1 MDNQTI
7 INTADTHFLNTYKR
21 FELCIEKGFGSILY
35 DEKGNE
41 YVDFSSGIG
50 VNSLGHNNLDWINA
64 ITNQAKKVSHISN
77 LYYNDTTATFA
88 KNLTNIT
95 GYSKVFLSNS
105 GTESNECAFKIA
117 RKYSFSKYG
126 ENRHT
131 IITLMDS
138 FHGRTYASLTA
149 TGQPSMHKEYFA
161 PFMDGFIYKSNID
174 EIKNSD
180 LKTVCA
186 IMIEPIQ
193 GEGGVKPLTKEFVEE
208 ISKICV
214 ENDILLIAD
223 EVQTGVGRTG
233 KFLAMENFGIKADIT
248 TLAKGLGG
256 GLPIGA
262 TLVNEKLENVLVYGD
277 HGSTFG
283 ANPIVCSG
291 ANVVIEK
298 LADQTI
304 LNEIS
309 SNYKYFYDKIIKMKN
324 VKNVRGMGLM
334 IGIELESSILA
345 IDVCKKCI
353 SSGLIV
359 LTAHDVVRLL
369 PPLTINKDE
378 IDRGLNILE
387 KVLEDM

>member
-7 INTADTHFLNTYKR
+7 INTSDTHFLNTYKR
-21 FELCIEKGFGSILY
+21 FELCIEKGEGSILY

-50 VNSLGHNNLDWINA
+50 VNSLGHNNADWINA

-77 LYYNDTTATFA
+77 LYYNETVSAFA
-88 KNLTNIT
+88 KNLTTVT

-105 GTESNECAFKIA
+105 GTEANECAFKIA
-117 RKYSFSKYG
+117 RKYSFLKYG

-161 PFMDGFIYKSNID
+161 PFMGGFIYKSNID

-248 TLAKGLGG
+248 SLAKGLGG

-262 TLVNEKLENVLVYGD
+262 TLVNEKLENTLVYGD

-298 LADQTI
+298 LSDKNI
-304 LNEIS
+304 LDEIS

-334 IGIELESSILA
+334 IGIELENHILA
-345 IDVCKKCI
+345 LDVCKKCI
-353 SSGLIV
+353 SCGLIV